1 MLIDSVN
8 SNLPHPENVH
18 ITTRRA
24 ISSDMGKIFD
34 PIGLLTPVT
43 LQCKIL
49 FQMTWE
55 HEIGWDD
62 DVGATITDPFKAW
75 MIGLH
80 HLSEL
85 RIPRFVAN
93 FAIEKIQLHL
103 FCDASE
109 KAYGAAIYARSL
121 GTSQTK
127 STLLCSKSRL
137 APRETLS
144 IPRLVRCSMVLGA
157 QMIQTVQT
165 TVNQNGFTTEIY
177 AWSDSTVALAW
188 INSTPSRFST
198 FIANRVAK
206 VQQIIQP
213 EKWRYVPTEENPAD
227 HTTRPVPAK
236 QLSSLRM
243 WWKGPQW
250 LSDGKLTIPKQPEIL
265 QSTEVKKE
273 VVRSQI

>member
-8 SNLPHPENVH
+8 SNLPLPENVQ
-18 ITTRRA
+18 ITNRRA
-24 ISSDMGKIFD
+24 ISSNIGKIFD
-34 PIGLLTPVT
+34 PIGLLTPEK

-55 HEIGWDD
+55 HENGWDD
-62 DVGATITDPFKAW
+62 DVGSTITDKFKAW

-80 HLSEL
+80 HLPEL

-93 FAIEKIQLHL
+93 FAIEKIQLHS

-109 KAYGAAIYARSL
+109 KSYGAATYARSL

-137 APRETLS
+137 SPRKTLS
-144 IPRLVRCSMVLGA
+144 IPGLEFCSMVLGA
-157 QMIQTVQT
+157 QMIPTVQT
-165 TVNQNGFTTEIY
+165 TVNKNGFTTEIY

-198 FIANRVAK
+198 FIANRVARFP
-206 VQQIIQP
+206 QIIQP
-213 EKWRYVPTEENPAD
+213 
-227 HTTRPVPAK
+227 
-236 QLSSLRM
+236 
-243 WWKGPQW
+243 
-250 LSDGKLTIPKQPEIL
+250 
-265 QSTEVKKE
+265 
-273 VVRSQI
+273 